1 MKITSIYDGTPT
13 ISVIDNRNLLI
24 RTLEYNRI
32 SIDEPVDEYVN
43 RNTYTL
49 VGNLESNMDPRLF
62 SQYQE
67 DNRTRQNMRY
77 TSSLRGEVLRTESM
91 DAGRKAEF
99 FDIEGQP
106 TWSIDANGTQTTIN
120 YDLLGRPTAVF
131 EKLEDTDVPQC
142 RERFIYGENEIN
154 AQANNLCGQLVRH
167 YEAAGR
173 VLTESFSLAGM
184 PFYQGRQLLKN
195 MDQPSDW
202 HMGDESTWNNLLA
215 TETYDTNWQYD
226 ALGKVITQTD
236 AKGNLQKVSYNA
248 IGQQKAVSLTLK
260 GQAEQSIVNEI
271 EYNAAGQVQR
281 TEAGNGIITEYTYD
295 EATQRLMR
303 KRNSRELSFGVWEG
317 LQDHHYEYDPVGNIL
332 SISNEADEIRFFRNQ
347 VIAPKCEYTYDALYQ
362 LVSSSGRES
371 DTLRQCQSFP
381 PLQTPIPLDAS
392 QYVNYSEKYSYDRA
406 GNLLKLSH
414 YGASQYTTNIY
425 IDDNSNRGMW
435 KQGEETPD
443 ISTSFDKAGNQKELH
458 SGIPLEWNT
467 RHQLSRVNMVV
478 REEGDNDWEQYLY
491 DGSGMRIVKR
501 NIRQAQNTTQTDQ
514 TMYLP
519 SLELRTRQT
528 GERITETLQVITLSA
543 GAVQVRVLHWED
555 ESQPDGIENNQYRYS
570 INDHLGS
577 SLLEVD
583 MQGQIISKEEFYP
596 YGGTALWTVRT
607 EVEASYKT
615 IRYSGKERDATGL
628 YYYGYRYYMPW
639 IGRWLN
645 PDPAG
650 TVDGL
655 NLYRMVR
662 NNPVNLID
670 PDGNAPIE
678 TTDYSKENGDL
689 FYGLAPE
696 RGRLIK
702 KFNSSFLIDDLNSD
716 PMTID
721 QYNNE
726 ISKVVMFS
734 NLKVRNPENSQKYAK
749 KIKVPEGL
757 SDSISNEKRGSYP
770 LWKNYFEIGMDN
782 AKFHIPSIYKD
793 TADKFGTDNYHQ
805 YHISGLSVAPKLL
818 WKRGSKLG
826 LAIAASNQTTKIHFL
841 LDGLDITSVVSK
853 EGDHGKSITASEL
866 RYINRNYDKG
876 LKGRVIF
883 YRGGEK
889 LEKAPWEENPVLW
902 AKYQPTNRPI
912 RKPEQKNIRS
922 GVFTKCFR

>member
-1 MKITSIYDGTPT
+1 MNITSIYDGTPT

-24 RTLEYNRI
+24 RKLEYNRI
-32 SIDEPVDEYVN
+32 SIDEPVDEYIN

-49 VGNLESNMDPRLF
+49 LGNLESNMDPRLF

-67 DNRTRQNMRY
+67 DNRTLQNMRY
-77 TSSLRGEVLRTESM
+77 NSSLRGEILRTESI
-91 DAGRKAEF
+91 DAGQKAEF

-131 EKLEDTDVPQC
+131 EKLEDTDLPQC
-142 RERFIYGENEIN
+142 RERFIYGENEID
-154 AQANNLCGQLVRH
+154 AKANNLCGQLVRH
-167 YEAAGR
+167 YETAGR
-173 VLTESFSLAGM
+173 ILTESYSLAGM

-202 HMGDESTWNNLLA
+202 SIGDESTWSNLLA
-215 TETYDTNWQYD
+215 AETYDTNWQYD
-226 ALGKVITQTD
+226 ALGKVVTQTD
-236 AKGNLQKVSYNA
+236 AKENLQKVSYNA

-260 GQAEQSIVNEI
+260 GQVEQSIVNEI

-295 EATQRLMR
+295 EATQRLIR
-303 KRNSRELSFGVWEG
+303 KRNSRELSFRVWEG
-317 LQDHHYEYDPVGNIL
+317 LQDYYYEYDQVGNIL

-362 LVSSSGRES
+362 LVSSSGREL

-381 PLQTPIPLDAS
+381 PLHTPIPLDAS

-414 YGASQYTTNIY
+414 YGASQYTTKIY

-435 KQGEETPD
+435 KQGEEIPD
-443 ISTSFDKAGNQKELH
+443 IATSFDKAGNQKELH

-467 RHQLSRVNMVV
+467 RHQLSRVNIVV

-501 NIRQAQNTTQTDQ
+501 NIRKVQNTTQTDQ

-528 GERITETLQVITLSA
+528 GDRITETLQVITLSA

-596 YGGTALWTVRT
+596 YGGTALWTART

-615 IRYSGKERDATGL
+615 IRYSGKELDATGL

-639 IGRWLN
+639 VGRWLN

-662 NNPVNLID
+662 NNPVTLVDEMGLSPQRTGNSSNYKTNNTALMEQEFLKMEDLAPSQIAD
-670 PDGNAPIE
+670 IKSSINVELYTLHKGNNSNTTWDQVKGNFENSHEKKVIAYALAKERQLREMQKKEEQFRKDHTRGIQQKMKLSNEQIGPALAVVYNTKTKEYFTSINRPSGKIPDTLHPKLKNYIYKMSKTIE
-678 TTDYSKENGDL
+678 ESYQYTNGAASHAEVYAVNKALWASKETNFSDL
-689 FYGLAPE
+689 TVYVQNIQSIEKGFAIRPF
-696 RGRLIK
+696 ITCPHC
-702 KFNSSFLIDDLNSD
+702 KFILGKTGANI
-716 PMTID
+716 
-721 QYNNE
+721 
-726 ISKVVMFS
+726 
-734 NLKVRNPENSQKYAK
+734 
-749 KIKVPEGL
+749 
-757 SDSISNEKRGSYP
+757 ISNNHR
-770 LWKNYFEIGMDN
+770 LWN
-782 AKFHIPSIYKD
+782 
-793 TADKFGTDNYHQ
+793 
-805 YHISGLSVAPKLL
+805 L
-818 WKRGSKLG
+818 GSK
-826 LAIAASNQTTKIHFL
+826 S
-841 LDGLDITSVVSK
+841 
-853 EGDHGKSITASEL
+853 
-866 RYINRNYDKG
+866 
-876 LKGRVIF
+876 KGRGKHV
-883 YRGGEK
+883 
-889 LEKAPWEENPVLW
+889 A
-902 AKYQPTNRPI
+902 
-912 RKPEQKNIRS
+912 
-922 GVFTKCFR
+922 